1 MRPADRS
8 SKPPEPVRKLSAASP
23 GDLVHPIGDEP
34 AYIWG
39 AEGSRVNIAIDRLP
53 LLLASHHDELREIRE
68 EVPKAA
74 SSGVPCAVMLLS
86 VSIVKVVIIVSLV
99 PRSTRS

>member
-1 MRPADRS
+1 
-8 SKPPEPVRKLSAASP
+8 
-23 GDLVHPIGDEP
+23 LVHPVGDEP

-74 SSGVPCAVMLLS
+74 SSGVPA
-86 VSIVKVVIIVSLV
+86 
-99 PRSTRS
+99 P